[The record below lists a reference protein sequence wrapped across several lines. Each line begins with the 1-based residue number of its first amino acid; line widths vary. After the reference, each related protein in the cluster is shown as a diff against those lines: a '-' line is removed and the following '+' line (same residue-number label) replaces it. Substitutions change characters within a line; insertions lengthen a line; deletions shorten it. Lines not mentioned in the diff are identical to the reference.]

1 MNLVGKIHVTNKLIS
16 FLLALACLVGLPLVA
31 VAQTVQTAP
40 ATPAVTAAQPVA
52 APAQDSGYVLGA
64 DDVIDVKVLG
74 QPEFQA
80 GGRIEVDGTVNIQF
94 IGSTMANGQT
104 PLTLSRTIADKL
116 RVGGYYTKPIVT
128 VTVVSFASR
137 YITVLGEVAQPGLLP
152 INRSYRV
159 SEIIARVGGIR
170 PTGAEHVLLR
180 RATGEEMKLDFKT
193 LATGTGDQDPV
204 VLAGDKLYVPTAEI
218 YYIYGQV
225 NQPGA
230 FPIQSEMTLRKA
242 LARAGGVTALGSD
255 KRVQVFRNGKPERAD
270 LERPIAPGDV
280 VVVGERLF

>member
-1 MNLVGKIHVTNKLIS
+1 LWGNDVIGFLKRTLLLV
-16 FLLALACLVGLPLVA
+16 ACLIGIQGVA
-31 VAQTVQTAP
+31 FAQATSAVQP
-40 ATPAVTAAQPVA
+40 A
-52 APAQDSGYVLGA
+52 APPVLVQAVPSQDSGYVLA
-64 DDVIDVKVLG
+64 AEDVIDVKVLG

-80 GGRIEVDGTVNIQF
+80 GGRVEADGTVNIQF
-94 IGSTMANGQT
+94 IGSTMVNGQT
-104 PLTLSRTIADKL
+104 PLTLSRIIADKL
-116 RVGGYYTKPIVT
+116 RSGGYYTKPIVT

-137 YITVLGEVAQPGLLP
+137 YVTVLGEVAQPGLLP

-170 PTGAEHVLLR
+170 PTGTDQVILR
-180 RATGEEMKLDFKT
+180 RATGQELKLDFKK
-193 LATGTGDQDPV
+193 LATGMGDQDPI
-204 VLAGDKLYVPTAEI
+204 VLAGDKLYVPAAEI

-242 LARAGGVTALGSD
+242 LARAGGMTALGSD